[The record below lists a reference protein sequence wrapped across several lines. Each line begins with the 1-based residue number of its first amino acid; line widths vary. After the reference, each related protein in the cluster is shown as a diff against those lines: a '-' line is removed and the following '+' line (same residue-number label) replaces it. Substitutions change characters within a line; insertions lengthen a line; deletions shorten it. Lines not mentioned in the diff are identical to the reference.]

1 MKYVWCLV
9 LALWIGESGAQS
21 RLNFGE
27 AYPQGRTD
35 LPKSKVP
42 FQKPERKPKRNE
54 VCVPERKGEAEY
66 FLRTG
71 WELAEAQKLTA
82 SGQSVFD
89 LDLNTKNW
97 YNATVPGTVL
107 TTLVNEGVYPD
118 PYWGLNNLAIPD
130 SLCRTDW
137 WYRLVFEFPAEQI
150 GKRCF
155 IVLDGINYR
164 AEIWLNGVKLGRM
177 DGAFVQG
184 KFDATGCM
192 KTTGKNVLAVRI
204 LPPSNPGIPQEQN
217 GMDHG
222 NNGGVLCLDGPTFI
236 CTEGWDWIPGIRD
249 RNIGLWQDVRLVF
262 TGAVVLED
270 IRVMTDLPLPDT
282 TRADLYAEIG
292 LVNREAVTKRGK
304 VELSVN
310 DGVVTKDFV
319 LEASAK
325 QRLRFDPTEFAELR
339 WRNPRLWWPNGYG
352 NPCLYEAEVRVW
364 VEDRVS
370 DCRKIRFGVRE
381 LEYELTVDAEDRE
394 DVRILFNPQKAYA
407 AGKPVIDNLKRRK
420 VGNLYFPSLK
430 TGLDAEGITVLEN
443 DGTEPYLVVRV
454 NGKRI
459 FCKGG
464 NWGMDDAMKRV
475 ARERMEPYMRLHR
488 EQGFN
493 MIRNWT
499 AESTEEVFYDLC
511 DEYGILVF
519 NDFSMSTEGIN
530 LLPADF
536 NLLLENIR
544 QIVVR
549 HRNHPSIALWC
560 PRNEGFAPGYLENGI
575 SDIIARLDG
584 TRHYIG
590 NSRTMNT
597 IKSGP
602 WQYTLPVNYFKMAA
616 GFANE
621 VGSPSLPTAESV
633 RKMMAEEDLWP
644 IGDVWY
650 YHDWLMGKWGDSPLI
665 QGYQNGINRQLGES
679 SGVDEFC
686 RKAQLLNYESYRAI
700 FEGWNSKLFGSATGV
715 LLWMSHPAWPSMVW
729 QTYSWDYETPGAYFG
744 AKKACEPLH
753 VQWNPLSRKVEVV
766 NASLREYKNLTA
778 KVCIYDLKGKK
789 LWEERGTVQS
799 ASNRMCEVFVL
810 EEKANWPEVYF
821 IRLELRA
828 GKQLLSEN
836 FYWET
841 TSRTARDFTVLNRLP
856 VTRLTGRCRVREENG
871 IVKARIIVENPT
883 DKVALAVKLN
893 VRDKDTGKAV
903 LPAYFSD
910 GYFTLLPFEKK
921 EIGLEFTADGKNNR
935 QITAEG
941 YNVRLQE
948 LSDL

>member
-1 MKYVWCLV
+1 MRYVGCLA

-27 AYPQGRTD
+27 AYPQSQAE

-54 VCVPERKGEAEY
+54 ACVPERNGEAEY

-107 TTLVNEGVYPD
+107 TTLVNEGVYSD

-137 WYRLVFEFPAEQI
+137 WYRLVFECPAEQI

-177 DGAFVQG
+177 DGAFIRG

-217 GMDHG
+217 ERNHG

-270 IRVMTDLPLPDT
+270 VRMRTDLPLPDT

-292 LVNREAVTKRGK
+292 LVNREAVAKRGK
-304 VELSVN
+304 VELCVN
-310 DGVVTKDFV
+310 DEVVTKDFI
-319 LEASAK
+319 LEAWAK
-325 QRLRFDPTEFAELR
+325 QQLRFDPSEFAELR
-339 WRNPRLWWPNGYG
+339 LQNPRLWWPNGYG
-352 NPCLYEAEVRVW
+352 RPCLYEADIRVW
-364 VEDRVS
+364 VEGEVS
-370 DCRKIRFGVRE
+370 DSRKIRFGVRE
-381 LEYELTVDAEDRE
+381 LEYELTVDAADRE
-394 DVRILFNPQKAYA
+394 GVRVLFNPQEAYT

-420 VGNLYFPSLK
+420 AGNLYFPFLK
-430 TGLDAEGITVLEN
+430 TGLDAKGITVLEN

-454 NGKRI
+454 NGRRI

-475 ARERMEPYMRLHR
+475 SRERMEPYMRLHR

-511 DEYGILVF
+511 DEYGVLVF

-544 QIVVR
+544 QIVIR
-549 HRNHPSIALWC
+549 YRNHPSIALWC
-560 PRNEGFAPGYLENGI
+560 PRNEGFAPEYLENGI
-575 SDIIARLDG
+575 SDIIVRLDG

-621 VGSPSLPTAESV
+621 IGSPSLPTAESV

-650 YHDWLMGKWGDSPLI
+650 YHDWLMGKWGNSPLV
-665 QGYQNGINRQLGES
+665 QGYWNGINRQFGES

-686 RKAQLLNYESYRAI
+686 RKAQLINYESYRAI

-766 NASLREYKNLTA
+766 NASLREYKKLA
-778 KVCIYDLKGKK
+778 VKACIYDLEGNK
-789 LWEERGTVQS
+789 LWERRGNVES
-799 ASNRMCEVFVL
+799 VSNRMCEVFTV
-810 EEKANWPEVYF
+810 EENEGWPEVYF
-821 IRLELRA
+821 IRLELRS
-828 GKQLLSEN
+828 GKRVLSEN

-841 TSRTARDFTVLNRLP
+841 VSRTGRDFTVLNRLP
-856 VTRLTGRCRVREENG
+856 VTRLTGKCSVRQENG
-871 IVKARIIVENPT
+871 VVKARIVVENPT

-921 EIGLEFTADGKNNR
+921 EIGLEFAADGKNNR